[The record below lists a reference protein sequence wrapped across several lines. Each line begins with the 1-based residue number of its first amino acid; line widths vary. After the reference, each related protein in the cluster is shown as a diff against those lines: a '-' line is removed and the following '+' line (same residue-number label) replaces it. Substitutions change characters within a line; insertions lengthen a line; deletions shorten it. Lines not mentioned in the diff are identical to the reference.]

1 MTPCFSWKNTV
12 TPLLIFLMVPPPQEN
27 IVVMFKHIIMYFK
40 EKLEHTD
47 ATNKFVSDQEFR
59 HSIFGYGIIFF
70 FLLLFVLNDIGI
82 NMSLFLYLGQNWVLS
97 TSFIW
102 LWSFLYEDLVCTFI

>member
-1 MTPCFSWKNTV
+1 
-12 TPLLIFLMVPPPQEN
+12 
-27 IVVMFKHIIMYFK
+27 MYFK

-82 NMSLFLYLGQNWVLS
+82 NMSLFFTWARIGYYPLPLFGCGPFYMKTWSVHLYS
-97 TSFIW
+97 DR
-102 LWSFLYEDLVCTFI
+102 Y